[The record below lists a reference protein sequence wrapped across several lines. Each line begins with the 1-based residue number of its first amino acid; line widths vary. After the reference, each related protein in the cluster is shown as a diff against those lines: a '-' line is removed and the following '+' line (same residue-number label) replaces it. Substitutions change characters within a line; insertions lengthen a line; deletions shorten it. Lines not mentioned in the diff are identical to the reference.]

1 MMVVHGIQVSTIF
14 KGSQKAMGISETDD
28 KEENLKWL
36 NRLDYRGFQCY
47 EDPYPIEK
55 EYPLETSLDDFT
67 LVHLLNREN
76 TQYSINRVEA
86 LKLAAM
92 VDAG

>member
-36 NRLDYRGFQCY
+36 NRLDYRGF
-47 EDPYPIEK
+47 
-55 EYPLETSLDDFT
+55 
-67 LVHLLNREN
+67 
-76 TQYSINRVEA
+76 
-86 LKLAAM
+86 
-92 VDAG
+92 